1 MLLLSVLTFIP
12 LSYAA
17 FPFVIQQ
24 PSFAPKDDVKVPVHL
39 GVQSRGRDALLCENI
54 FDTVL
59 KRVSPKIDLS
69 LVYVGEYVAY
79 CQHVSATTNIDGQ
92 AG

>member
-1 MLLLSVLTFIP
+1 MLLLSALAFIP

-17 FPFVIQQ
+17 FPFLFQEPTFV
-24 PSFAPKDDVKVPVHL
+24 PTDNVKVPVHL
-39 GVQSRGRDALLCENI
+39 GVQSRCRDALLCENI

-69 LVYVGEYVAY
+69 LVYVGKYVAH
-79 CQHVSATTNIDGQ
+79 C
-92 AG
+92 